1 MKSETSP
8 QYEVLVIDDER
19 GILEM
24 ISDAL
29 ERLHCHT
36 TLVPGS
42 ADAPAAIEHGNFNL
56 ILCELKMPGQNG
68 LDILRFP
75 REKRP
80 DLASRFLLMTGNLA
94 DTEKHAVELARV
106 PVLPKPFTL
115 ARLRKTV
122 EMLLPK
128 KAPA

>member
-1 MKSETSP
+1 VKSETSP
-8 QYEVLVIDDER
+8 QYEVLVIEDER

-29 ERLHCHT
+29 KRLHCHS

-56 ILCELKMPGQNG
+56 ILCDLKMPGQNG
-68 LDILRFP
+68 LDILRFT
-75 REKRP
+75 RERRP
-80 DLASRFLLMTGNLA
+80 DLASRFLLMAGNLA
-94 DTEKHAVELARV
+94 DTEKHAVELAGV
-106 PVLPKPFTL
+106 AVLPKPFTL
-115 ARLRKTV
+115 SRLRETV

-128 KAPA
+128 KTPA